1 MICSFIKIVIK
12 KLINEKIKTQK
23 FKIVSAFFVK
33 RFAKANKKRIIAI
46 IDFAN
51 FAFIKY
57 LQILSLILR
66 MELNARNAQ

>member
-1 MICSFIKIVIK
+1 M
-12 KLINEKIKTQK
+12 
-23 FKIVSAFFVK
+23 SAFFVK

-57 LQILSLILR
+57 LQILSLIFR
-66 MELNARNAQ
+66 MELHARNV